1 MSLLES
7 EPALREEPSNRD
19 ILRERGLCCEDLG
32 TFEDPRILIP
42 EVLGVCLQEADK
54 EIVLWADKNTEE
66 AGHAYMKM
74 LGIQEYNIRAVD
86 NPVNEVQ
93 DGQENNT
100 INLVVTSAINPKLKE
115 LMFTNPNFGQLFADG
130 IYLEEEGFQSPLLY
144 CIGVTAKSLDEMKE
158 QIKTISESDEF
169 DADELAKARSE
180 AQKPFSR
187 EDQLTFWEI
196 REMLK
201 SDQVKKVIA
210 HGLGPEGTNISQAL
224 RKWVKAVGIDDKTE
238 IIIHPRGVEPFDPND
253 GGEGYADIAA
263 KQVESGVVPVHMEC
277 AVYYNQWR
285 LWQERGKNEI
295 IFADHHYMPLDKM
308 MVVGKKDLSYLLKK
322 EKIIIATHPSPQ
334 SLVRKWLDL
343 ADVDWIKATSNSAAA
358 EMVAEGKA
366 DLCITTSQ
374 GLAALQNK
382 LDELEDEDR
391 LEEIHNCGSP
401 MMVFTVATT

>member
-1 MSLLES
+1 
-7 EPALREEPSNRD
+7 
-19 ILRERGLCCEDLG
+19 
-32 TFEDPRILIP
+32 
-42 EVLGVCLQEADK
+42 
-54 EIVLWADKNTEE
+54 
-66 AGHAYMKM
+66 
-74 LGIQEYNIRAVD
+74 
-86 NPVNEVQ
+86 
-93 DGQENNT
+93 
-100 INLVVTSAINPKLKE
+100 
-115 LMFTNPNFGQLFADG
+115 
-130 IYLEEEGFQSPLLY
+130 
-144 CIGVTAKSLDEMKE
+144 
-158 QIKTISESDEF
+158 
-169 DADELAKARSE
+169 
-180 AQKPFSR
+180 
-187 EDQLTFWEI
+187 
-196 REMLK
+196 
-201 SDQVKKVIA
+201 
-210 HGLGPEGTNISQAL
+210 
-224 RKWVKAVGIDDKTE
+224 
-238 IIIHPRGVEPFDPND
+238 
-253 GGEGYADIAA
+253 
-263 KQVESGVVPVHMEC
+263 MEC